1 MNKVLFDAILEQIL
15 LMYKISKEDLYEQS
29 RVRDA
34 VHARQ
39 LLFYMCKTNG
49 MSVRRIQKLLK
60 EGGFEMA
67 EVNIYRGIKAM
78 EKRIIDDLDY
88 KEIISEI
95 NSKI

>member
-15 LMYKISKEDLYEQS
+15 LMYEISKDDLYEQS

-49 MSVRRIQKLLK
+49 ISVRRIQRLLK
-60 EGGFEMA
+60 ADGFETT
-67 EVNIYRGIKAM
+67 EVTVFRGIKSM
-78 EKRIIDDLDY
+78 EKRILEDLDY
-88 KEIISEI
+88 KEIISKI
-95 NSKI
+95 NTKI